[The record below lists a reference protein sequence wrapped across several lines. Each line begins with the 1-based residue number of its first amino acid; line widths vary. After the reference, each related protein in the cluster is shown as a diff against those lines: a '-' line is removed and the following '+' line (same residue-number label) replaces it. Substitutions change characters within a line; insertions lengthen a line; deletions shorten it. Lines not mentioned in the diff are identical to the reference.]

1 VSRSL
6 LEVLRDVTLDPD
18 EHAAFSA
25 DPAGY
30 LAQFGYED
38 VPTEHLAEA
47 FSLVADTLPA
57 DVAQNAAPAG
67 FGSEAFGPAEGDL
80 AGAGLADPGGAEGPG
95 GLDEGVLGETTFGDV
110 TNDFDDDAA
119 GADTDHNGLDDAY
132 EARDTAGADTDHNG
146 LDDAFEA
153 RDTGVVDTD
162 HDGLDDAFE
171 AAARSLDPTTD
182 TDQDGLDDDFETA
195 ATTPTDDGLDDDAQF
210 GFGEGSAAAA
220 GGGPAVP
227 AADGLGDQID
237 DLDDGGFADPGAPQ
251 LDADVDAP
259 DFGTGEGDSGYD
271 GLDDGVDDG
280 FGFTETGDDDGDID
294 IDDIGAF

>member
-1 VSRSL
+1 MSRSL

-80 AGAGLADPGGAEGPG
+80 ASAGLADPGGAEGPG

-110 TNDFDDDAA
+110 TNDFDDDTA
-119 GADTDHNGLDDAY
+119 GADTDHDSLDDAY
-132 EARDTAGADTDHNG
+132 EARDT
-146 LDDAFEA
+146 
-153 RDTGVVDTD
+153 GVADTD
-162 HDGLDDAFE
+162 HDGLDDAYE
-171 AAARSLDPTTD
+171 AAATGLDPTTD
-182 TDQDGLDDDFETA
+182 TDHDGLDDAFETA

-210 GFGEGSAAAA
+210 GFGEGSAAAV

-237 DLDDGGFADPGAPQ
+237 DLDDGGFADPADPGVPQ
-251 LDADVDAP
+251 LDADVDPP

-280 FGFTETGDDDGDID
+280 FGFTDTGDDDGDID